1 MFDRIMVPLDGSELA
16 ERALPYARELAAAT
30 RATLHL
36 VRVVDLPP
44 AVKTHRLG
52 APVNVYAE
60 VIAAQRD
67 EANAYLEDARARE
80 EDAGRT
86 VTVQRLDGDAA
97 SVLLDY
103 VLEAGIDTVV
113 MTSRGGSGLSRWAL
127 GTIADRVMRGGT
139 VPVLL
144 VPAAGI
150 DVPKRD

>member
-44 AVKTHRLG
+44 VVKAYRLG

-67 EANAYLEDARARE
+67 EANAYLEGARARE
-80 EDAGRT
+80 ERAGRP

-97 SVLLDY
+97 TVLLDY
-103 VLEAGIDTVV
+103 VRDAGIDTVV
-113 MTSRGGSGLSRWAL
+113 MTSHGGSGLTRWAL
-127 GTIADRVMRGGT
+127 GTVADRVMRGGT

-144 VPAAGI
+144 VPAAASEAAEG
-150 DVPKRD
+150 D

>member
-1 MFDRIMVPLDGSELA
+1 MFVRIMVPLDGSELA

-52 APVNVYAE
+52 APVNVYAA

-113 MTSRGGSGLSRWAL
+113 MTSHGGSGLTRWAL

-144 VPAAGI
+144 VPAGGI
-150 DVPKRD
+150 DVPERD

>member
-60 VIAAQRD
+60 VIAAQRE
-67 EANAYLEDARARE
+67 EANAYLEEARARE
-80 EDAGRT
+80 ESAGRT
-86 VTVQRLDGDAA
+86 VTVQRLDGDTAA
-97 SVLLDY
+97 ALLDY

-113 MTSRGGSGLSRWAL
+113 MTSHGGSGLTRWAL
-127 GTIADRVMRGGT
+127 GTVADRVMRGGT

-144 VPAAGI
+144 VPAAASEAPEG
-150 DVPKRD
+150 D

>member
-1 MFDRIMVPLDGSELA
+1 MFDQIMVPLDGSELA

-30 RATLHL
+30 NATLHL

-60 VIAAQRD
+60 VIAAQRE
-67 EANAYLEDARARE
+67 EANAYLDQAQARE
-80 EDAGRT
+80 QTAGRT

-97 SVLLDY
+97 TVLLDY
-103 VLEAGIDTVV
+103 VRDAAIDTVV
-113 MTSRGGSGLSRWAL
+113 MTSHGGSGLTRWAL
-127 GTIADRVMRGGT
+127 GTVADRVMRGGT

-144 VPAAGI
+144 VPAAASEVKEG
-150 DVPKRD
+150 D

>member
-30 RATLHL
+30 IATLHL

-52 APVNVYAE
+52 APVNVYAD
-60 VIAAQRD
+60 VIAVQRE

-80 EDAGRT
+80 ESAGRP
-86 VTVQRLDGDAA
+86 VTVQRLDGDTAT
-97 SVLLDY
+97 VLLDY
-103 VLEAGIDTVV
+103 VREAGIDTVV
-113 MTSRGGSGLSRWAL
+113 MTSHGGSGLTRWAL
-127 GTIADRVMRGGT
+127 GTVADRVMRGGT

-144 VPAAGI
+144 VPAAASEAPEG
-150 DVPKRD
+150 D